1 MSVDYR
7 TFIPEL
13 SDEAVEQ
20 LGKLKARYT
29 EWNAAI
35 NVISRKDM
43 AAFDERHV
51 LHSLALVKVMKFA
64 PGSDVLD
71 VGTGGGF
78 PGIPLAIV
86 CPDVNFVLCD
96 SIGKKM
102 KVVRAVVQALWLT
115 NVTIHHGRAEDIKGQ
130 FDFVGSRAVTRMNR
144 FIPWVQG
151 KIKKQSGTPWPTGI
165 LAVKGGDL
173 SEELTEVDFP
183 TERLPISEWLDQPFF
198 ETKQVVYVKL
208 Q

>member
-20 LGKLKARYT
+20 LGKLKALYT

-43 AAFDERHV
+43 DAFDERHV
-51 LHSLALVKVMKFA
+51 LHSLTLVKVMKFA

-86 CPDVNFVLCD
+86 YPEVNFVLCD

-102 KVVRAVVQALWLT
+102 KVVRAVVQALGLT
-115 NVTIHHGRAEDIKGQ
+115 NVTVHHGRAEDIKGR
-130 FDFVGSRAVTRMNR
+130 FDFVVSRAVTRMNR

-151 KIKKQSGTPWPTGI
+151 KIKKQSVNPWPNGI
-165 LAVKGGDL
+165 LALKGGNL
-173 SEELTEVDFP
+173 GEELAEVDFP

>member
-7 TFIPEL
+7 AFIPEL
-13 SDEAVEQ
+13 TDEAVEQ
-20 LGKLKARYT
+20 LGKLKALYT

-43 AAFDERHV
+43 DAFDERHV
-51 LHSLALVKVMKFA
+51 LHSLALVKAMKFA

-86 CPDVNFVLCD
+86 YPEVNFVLCD

-102 KVVRAVVQALWLT
+102 KVVRAVVQALGLT
-115 NVTIHHGRAEDIKGQ
+115 NVTVHHGRAEEINGQ
-130 FDFVGSRAVTRMNR
+130 FDFVVSRAVTRMNR

-151 KIKKQSGTPWPTGI
+151 KIKKQSINPWPNGI
-165 LAVKGGDL
+165 LALKGGDL
-173 SEELTEVDFP
+173 SEELAEVDYP

>member
-20 LGKLKARYT
+20 LGKLKALYT

-43 AAFDERHV
+43 DAFDERHV

-86 CPDVNFVLCD
+86 CPEVNFVLCD

-102 KVVRAVVQALWLT
+102 KVVRAVVQALGLT

-130 FDFVGSRAVTRMNR
+130 FDFVVSRAVTRMNR

-151 KIKKQSGTPWPTGI
+151 KIKKQSVNPWPNGI
-165 LAVKGGDL
+165 LALKGGDL

>member
-20 LGKLKARYT
+20 LGKLKALYT

-43 AAFDERHV
+43 DAFDERHV
-51 LHSLALVKVMKFA
+51 LHSLALVKAMKFA

-86 CPDVNFVLCD
+86 YPEVNFVLCD

-102 KVVRAVVQALWLT
+102 KVVRAVVQALGLT
-115 NVTIHHGRAEDIKGQ
+115 NVTVHHGRAEDIKGQ
-130 FDFVGSRAVTRMNR
+130 FDFVVSRAVTRMNR

-151 KIKKQSGTPWPTGI
+151 KIKKPSINPWPNGI
-165 LAVKGGDL
+165 LALKGGDL
-173 SEELTEVDFP
+173 SEELGEVDFP

>member
-1 MSVDYR
+1 MDYR

-13 SDEAVEQ
+13 SDESVAQ
-20 LGKLKARYT
+20 LGKLKALYT

-43 AAFDERHV
+43 DAFDERHV
-51 LHSLALVKVMKFA
+51 LHSLALVKAMKFA

-86 CPDVNFVLCD
+86 YPEVNFVLCD

-102 KVVRAVVQALWLT
+102 KVVRAVVQALGLT
-115 NVTIHHGRAEDIKGQ
+115 NVTVHHGRAEEIKGR
-130 FDFVGSRAVTRMNR
+130 FDFVVSRAVTRMNR

-151 KIKKQSGTPWPTGI
+151 KIKKQSINPWPNGI
-165 LAVKGGDL
+165 LALKGGDL
-173 SEELTEVDFP
+173 SEELAEVGYP

>member
-20 LGKLKARYT
+20 LGKLKALYT

-43 AAFDERHV
+43 DAFDERHV
-51 LHSLALVKVMKFA
+51 LHSLALVKAMKFA

-86 CPDVNFVLCD
+86 YPEVNFVLCD

-102 KVVRAVVQALWLT
+102 KVVRAVVQALGLT
-115 NVTIHHGRAEDIKGQ
+115 NVTVHHGRAEDIKGQ
-130 FDFVGSRAVTRMNR
+130 FDFVVSRAVTRMNR

-151 KIKKQSGTPWPTGI
+151 KIKKPSINPWPNGI
-165 LAVKGGDL
+165 LALKGGDL
-173 SEELTEVDFP
+173 SEELGEVDFP
-183 TERLPISEWLDQPFF
+183 TERLLISEWLDQPFF

>member
-1 MSVDYR
+1 MRVDYR
-7 TFIPEL
+7 SFIPEL

-20 LGKLKARYT
+20 LEKLKALYT

-43 AAFDERHV
+43 DAFDERHV
-51 LHSLALVKVMKFA
+51 LHSLALVKAMKFA

-78 PGIPLAIV
+78 PGIPLAIAY
-86 CPDVNFVLCD
+86 PEVNFVLCD

-102 KVVRAVVQALWLT
+102 KVVRAVVQALGLT
-115 NVTIHHGRAEDIKGQ
+115 NVTVHHGRAEDIKGQ
-130 FDFVGSRAVTRMNR
+130 FDFVVSRAVTRMSR

-151 KIKKQSGTPWPTGI
+151 KIKKQSINPWPNGI
-165 LAVKGGDL
+165 LALKGGDL
-173 SEELTEVDFP
+173 SDELAEVDFS
-183 TERLPISEWLDQPFF
+183 TERLPISEWLDQPYF
-198 ETKQVVYVKL
+198 ETKQVVYIKL
-208 Q
+208 H

>member
-1 MSVDYR
+1 MDYR

-20 LGKLKARYT
+20 LGKLKALYT

-43 AAFDERHV
+43 DAFDERHV
-51 LHSLALVKVMKFA
+51 LHSLALVKAMKFA

-86 CPDVNFVLCD
+86 YPEVNFVLCD

-102 KVVRAVVQALWLT
+102 KVVRAVVQALGLT
-115 NVTIHHGRAEDIKGQ
+115 NVTVHHGRAEEIKGQ
-130 FDFVGSRAVTRMNR
+130 FDFVVSRAVTRMNR

-151 KIKKQSGTPWPTGI
+151 KIKKQSINPWPNGI
-165 LAVKGGDL
+165 LALKGGDL
-173 SEELTEVDFP
+173 SEELGEVDFP
-183 TERLPISEWLDQPFF
+183 TERLLISEWLDQPFF

>member
-20 LGKLKARYT
+20 LGKLKALYT

-43 AAFDERHV
+43 DAFDERHV
-51 LHSLALVKVMKFA
+51 LHSLALVKAMKFA

-86 CPDVNFVLCD
+86 YPEVNFVLCD

-102 KVVRAVVQALWLT
+102 KVVRAVVQALGLT
-115 NVTIHHGRAEDIKGQ
+115 NVTVHHGRAEDIKGQ
-130 FDFVGSRAVTRMNR
+130 FDFVVSRAVTRMNR

-151 KIKKQSGTPWPTGI
+151 KIKKPSINPWPNGI
-165 LAVKGGDL
+165 LALKGGDL
-173 SEELTEVDFP
+173 SEELGEVDFP
-183 TERLPISEWLDQPFF
+183 TERLLISDWLDQPFF

>member
-1 MSVDYR
+1 LSVDYR
-7 TFIPEL
+7 AFIPEL
-13 SDEAVEQ
+13 TDEAVEQ
-20 LGKLKARYT
+20 LGKLKALYT

-43 AAFDERHV
+43 DAFDERHV
-51 LHSLALVKVMKFA
+51 LHSLALVKAMKFA

-86 CPDVNFVLCD
+86 YPEVNFVLCD

-102 KVVRAVVQALWLT
+102 KVVRAVVQALGLT
-115 NVTIHHGRAEDIKGQ
+115 NVTVHHGRAEEIKGQ
-130 FDFVGSRAVTRMNR
+130 FDFVVSRAVTRMNR

-151 KIKKQSGTPWPTGI
+151 KIKKQSINPWPNGI
-165 LAVKGGDL
+165 LALKGGDL
-173 SEELTEVDFP
+173 SEELAEVDYP

>member
-1 MSVDYR
+1 MDYR

-20 LGKLKARYT
+20 LGKLKALYT

-43 AAFDERHV
+43 DAFDERHV
-51 LHSLALVKVMKFA
+51 LHSLALVKAMKFA

-86 CPDVNFVLCD
+86 YPEVNFVLCD

-102 KVVRAVVQALWLT
+102 KVVRAVVQALGLT
-115 NVTIHHGRAEDIKGQ
+115 NVTVHHGRAEDIKGQ
-130 FDFVGSRAVTRMNR
+130 FDFVVSRAVTRMNR

-151 KIKKQSGTPWPTGI
+151 KIKKPSINPWPNGI
-165 LAVKGGDL
+165 LALKGGDL
-173 SEELTEVDFP
+173 SEELGEVDFP
-183 TERLPISEWLDQPFF
+183 TERLPISEWLEQPFF

>member
-1 MSVDYR
+1 MDYR

-13 SDEAVEQ
+13 SDESVAQ
-20 LGKLKARYT
+20 LGKLKALYT

-43 AAFDERHV
+43 DAFDERHV

-86 CPDVNFVLCD
+86 YPEVNFVLCD

-102 KVVRAVVQALWLT
+102 KVVRAVVQTLGLT
-115 NVTIHHGRAEDIKGQ
+115 NVTVHHGRAEEINGQ
-130 FDFVGSRAVTRMNR
+130 FDFVVSRAVTRMNR

-151 KIKKQSGTPWPTGI
+151 KIKKQSINPWPNGI
-165 LAVKGGDL
+165 LALKGGDL
-173 SEELTEVDFP
+173 SEELAEVDYP

>member
-1 MSVDYR
+1 MDYR

-20 LGKLKARYT
+20 LGKLKALYT

-43 AAFDERHV
+43 DAFDERHV

-86 CPDVNFVLCD
+86 YPEVNFVLCD

-102 KVVRAVVQALWLT
+102 KVVREVVQALGLT

-130 FDFVGSRAVTRMNR
+130 FDFVVSRAVTRMNR

-151 KIKKQSGTPWPTGI
+151 KIKKQSVNPWPNGI
-165 LAVKGGDL
+165 LALKGGDL

>member
-1 MSVDYR
+1 MDYR
-7 TFIPEL
+7 VFIPEL
-13 SDEAVEQ
+13 SDEAVGQ
-20 LGKLKARYT
+20 LGKLKALYE

-43 AAFDERHV
+43 DAFDERHV
-51 LHSLALVKVMKFA
+51 LHSLALVKAMQFA

-86 CPDVNFVLCD
+86 YPEVNFVLCD
-96 SIGKKM
+96 SVGKKM
-102 KVVRAVVQALWLT
+102 KVVRAVVQALGLT
-115 NVTIHHGRAEDIKGQ
+115 NVTVHHGRAEEIKGQ
-130 FDFVGSRAVTRMNR
+130 FDFVVSRAVTRMNR

-151 KIKKQSGTPWPTGI
+151 KIKKQSMNPWPNGI
-165 LAVKGGDL
+165 LALKGGDL
-173 SEELTEVDFP
+173 SEELAEVDYP
-183 TERLPISEWLDQPFF
+183 TERLPISEWLNQPFF

>member
-1 MSVDYR
+1 MDYR

-20 LGKLKARYT
+20 LGKLKALYT

-43 AAFDERHV
+43 DAFDERHV
-51 LHSLALVKVMKFA
+51 LHSLALVKAMKFA

-86 CPDVNFVLCD
+86 YPEVNFVLCD

-102 KVVRAVVQALWLT
+102 KVVRAVVQALGLT
-115 NVTIHHGRAEDIKGQ
+115 NVTVHHGRAEDIKGQ
-130 FDFVGSRAVTRMNR
+130 FDFVVSRAVTRMNR

-151 KIKKQSGTPWPTGI
+151 KIKKQSINPWPNGI
-165 LAVKGGDL
+165 LALKGGDL
-173 SEELTEVDFP
+173 SEELAEVDFP

>member
-1 MSVDYR
+1 MDYR

-20 LGKLKARYT
+20 LGKLKALYT

-43 AAFDERHV
+43 DAFDERHV

-86 CPDVNFVLCD
+86 YPEVNFVLCD

-102 KVVRAVVQALWLT
+102 KVVRAVVQALGLT
-115 NVTIHHGRAEDIKGQ
+115 NVTVHHGRAEDINGQ
-130 FDFVGSRAVTRMNR
+130 FDFVVSRAVTRMNR

-151 KIKKQSGTPWPTGI
+151 KIKKQSINPWPNGI
-165 LAVKGGDL
+165 LALKGGDL
-173 SEELTEVDFP
+173 SEELGEVDFP

>member
-20 LGKLKARYT
+20 LGKLKALYT

-43 AAFDERHV
+43 DAFDERHV
-51 LHSLALVKVMKFA
+51 LHSLALVKAMKFA

-86 CPDVNFVLCD
+86 YPEVNFVLCD

-102 KVVRAVVQALWLT
+102 KVVRAVVQALGLT
-115 NVTIHHGRAEDIKGQ
+115 NITVHHGRAEDIKGQ
-130 FDFVGSRAVTRMNR
+130 FDFVVSRAVTRMNR

-151 KIKKQSGTPWPTGI
+151 KIKKQSINPWPNGI
-165 LAVKGGDL
+165 LALKGGDL
-173 SEELTEVDFP
+173 SEEVGEVDFP

>member
-1 MSVDYR
+1 MDYR
-7 TFIPEL
+7 TFIPDL

-20 LGKLKARYT
+20 LGKLKALYT

-43 AAFDERHV
+43 DAFDERHV
-51 LHSLALVKVMKFA
+51 LHSLALVKAMKFA

-86 CPDVNFVLCD
+86 YPEVNFVLCD

-102 KVVRAVVQALWLT
+102 KVVRAVVQALGLT
-115 NVTIHHGRAEDIKGQ
+115 NVTVHHGRAEDIKGQ
-130 FDFVGSRAVTRMNR
+130 FDFVVSRAVTRMNR

-151 KIKKQSGTPWPTGI
+151 KIKKQSINPWPNGI
-165 LAVKGGDL
+165 LALKGGDL
-173 SEELTEVDFP
+173 SEELGQVDFP

>member
-20 LGKLKARYT
+20 LGKLKALYT

-43 AAFDERHV
+43 DAFDERHV
-51 LHSLALVKVMKFA
+51 LHSLALVKAMKFA

-86 CPDVNFVLCD
+86 YPDVNFVLCD

-102 KVVRAVVQALWLT
+102 KVVRAVVQALGLT
-115 NVTIHHGRAEDIKGQ
+115 NVTVHHGRAEDIKGQ
-130 FDFVGSRAVTRMNR
+130 FDFVVSRAVTRMNR

-151 KIKKQSGTPWPTGI
+151 KIKKPSINPWPNGI
-165 LAVKGGDL
+165 LALKGGDL
-173 SEELTEVDFP
+173 SEELGEVDFP
-183 TERLPISEWLDQPFF
+183 TERLLISEWLDQPFF

>member
-7 TFIPEL
+7 AFIPEL

-20 LGKLKARYT
+20 LGKLKALYT

-43 AAFDERHV
+43 DAFDERHV
-51 LHSLALVKVMKFA
+51 LHSLALVKAMKFA
-64 PGSDVLD
+64 PDSDVLD

-86 CPDVNFVLCD
+86 YPKVNFVLCD

-102 KVVRAVVQALWLT
+102 KVVRAVVQALGLT
-115 NVTIHHGRAEDIKGQ
+115 NVTVHHGRAEDIKGE
-130 FDFVGSRAVTRMNR
+130 FDFVVSRAVTRMNR

-151 KIKKQSGTPWPTGI
+151 KIKKQSINPWPNGI
-165 LAVKGGDL
+165 LALKGGDL
-173 SEELTEVDFP
+173 SEELAEVDYP
-183 TERLPISEWLDQPFF
+183 TERLPISEWFNQPFF

>member
-20 LGKLKARYT
+20 LGKLKALYT

-43 AAFDERHV
+43 DAFDERHV
-51 LHSLALVKVMKFA
+51 LHSLALVKAMKFG

-86 CPDVNFVLCD
+86 YPEVNFVLCD

-102 KVVRAVVQALWLT
+102 KVVRAVVQALGLT
-115 NVTIHHGRAEDIKGQ
+115 NVTVHHGRAEDINGQ
-130 FDFVGSRAVTRMNR
+130 FDFVVSRAVTRMNR

-151 KIKKQSGTPWPTGI
+151 KIKKQSINPWPNGI
-165 LAVKGGDL
+165 LALKGGDL
-173 SEELTEVDFP
+173 SEELGEVDFP

>member
-1 MSVDYR
+1 VHYR

-20 LGKLKARYT
+20 LGKLKALYT

-43 AAFDERHV
+43 DAFDERHV
-51 LHSLALVKVMKFA
+51 LHSLALVKAMKFA

-78 PGIPLAIV
+78 PGIPLAV
-86 CPDVNFVLCD
+86 VYPEVNFVLCD

-102 KVVRAVVQALWLT
+102 KVVRAVVQALGLT
-115 NVTIHHGRAEDIKGQ
+115 NVTVHHGRAEDIKGQ
-130 FDFVGSRAVTRMNR
+130 FDFVVSRAVTRMNR

-151 KIKKQSGTPWPTGI
+151 KIKKQSINPWPNGI
-165 LAVKGGDL
+165 LALKGGDL
-173 SEELTEVDFP
+173 SEELGEVDFP

>member
-1 MSVDYR
+1 MDYR

-13 SDEAVEQ
+13 SDESVAQ
-20 LGKLKARYT
+20 LGKLKALYT

-43 AAFDERHV
+43 DAFDERHV

-86 CPDVNFVLCD
+86 YPEVNFVLCD

-102 KVVRAVVQALWLT
+102 KVVRAVVQTLGLT
-115 NVTIHHGRAEDIKGQ
+115 NVTVHHGRAEEINGQ
-130 FDFVGSRAVTRMNR
+130 FDFVVSRAVTRMNR

-151 KIKKQSGTPWPTGI
+151 KIKKQSINPWPNGI
-165 LAVKGGDL
+165 LALKGGDL
-173 SEELTEVDFP
+173 SEELAEVDYP
-183 TERLPISEWLDQPFF
+183 TERLPISEWFDQPFF

>member
-7 TFIPEL
+7 TFIPDL

-20 LGKLKARYT
+20 LGKLKALYT

-43 AAFDERHV
+43 DAFDERHV

-86 CPDVNFVLCD
+86 YPEVNFVLCD

-102 KVVRAVVQALWLT
+102 KVVRAVVQALGLT

-130 FDFVGSRAVTRMNR
+130 FDFVVSRAVTRMNR

-151 KIKKQSGTPWPTGI
+151 KIKKQSVNPWPNGI
-165 LAVKGGDL
+165 LALKGGDL

>member
-1 MSVDYR
+1 LNVDYR

-13 SDEAVEQ
+13 SDEAVAQ
-20 LGKLKARYT
+20 LGKLKALYT

-43 AAFDERHV
+43 DAFDERHV
-51 LHSLALVKVMKFA
+51 LHSLALVKAMKFA

-86 CPDVNFVLCD
+86 YPEVNFVLCD

-102 KVVRAVVQALWLT
+102 KVVRAVVQALGLT
-115 NVTIHHGRAEDIKGQ
+115 NVTVHHGRAEDIKGQ
-130 FDFVGSRAVTRMNR
+130 FDFVVSRAVTRMNR

-151 KIKKQSGTPWPTGI
+151 KIKKQSINPWPNGI
-165 LAVKGGDL
+165 LALKGGDL
-173 SEELTEVDFP
+173 SEELGEVDFQ

>member
-1 MSVDYR
+1 MDYR
-7 TFIPEL
+7 AFIPEL

-20 LGKLKARYT
+20 LGKLKALYT

-43 AAFDERHV
+43 DAFDERHV
-51 LHSLALVKVMKFA
+51 LHSLALVKAMKFA
-64 PGSDVLD
+64 PDSDVLD

-86 CPDVNFVLCD
+86 YPKVNFVLCD

-102 KVVRAVVQALWLT
+102 KVVRAVVQALGLT
-115 NVTIHHGRAEDIKGQ
+115 NVTVHHGRAEDIKGE
-130 FDFVGSRAVTRMNR
+130 FDFVVSRAVTRMNR

-151 KIKKQSGTPWPTGI
+151 KIKKQSINPWPNGI
-165 LAVKGGDL
+165 LALKGGDL
-173 SEELTEVDFP
+173 SDELAEVDYP

>member
-20 LGKLKARYT
+20 LGKLKALYT

-43 AAFDERHV
+43 DAFDERHV
-51 LHSLALVKVMKFA
+51 LHSLALVKAMKFA

-86 CPDVNFVLCD
+86 YPEVNFVLCD

-102 KVVRAVVQALWLT
+102 KVVRAVVQALGLT
-115 NVTIHHGRAEDIKGQ
+115 NVTVHHGRAEDIKGQ
-130 FDFVGSRAVTRMNR
+130 FDFVVSRAVTRMNR

-151 KIKKQSGTPWPTGI
+151 KIKKQSINPWPNGI
-165 LAVKGGDL
+165 LALKGGDL
-173 SEELTEVDFP
+173 SEEVGEVDFP

>member
-1 MSVDYR
+1 VDYKA
-7 TFIPEL
+7 FIPEL
-13 SDEAVEQ
+13 TSEAAEQ
-20 LGKLKARYT
+20 LGQLKALYI

-43 AAFDERHV
+43 DAFDERHV
-51 LHSLALVKVMKFA
+51 LHSLALVKAMKFA

-86 CPDVNFVLCD
+86 YPDVNFVLCD
-96 SIGKKM
+96 SIAKKI
-102 KVVRAVVQALWLT
+102 KVVRSVVQTLGLT
-115 NVTIHHGRAEDIKGQ
+115 NVIVHHGRAEEISSQ
-130 FDFVGSRAVTRMNR
+130 FDFVVSRAVTRMNR

-151 KIKKQSGTPWPTGI
+151 KIKKQSINPWPNGI
-165 LAVKGGDL
+165 LALKGGDL
-173 SEELTEVDFP
+173 SAELAEVSFP
-183 TERLPISEWLDQPFF
+183 TEQLPISEWMNHTFF
-198 ETKQVVYVKL
+198 ESKQVVYVKL

>member
-1 MSVDYR
+1 MDYKA
-7 TFIPEL
+7 FIPEL
-13 SDEAVEQ
+13 TSEAAEQ
-20 LGKLKARYT
+20 LGQLKALYT

-43 AAFDERHV
+43 DAFDERHV
-51 LHSLALVKVMKFA
+51 LHSLALVKAMKFA

-86 CPDVNFVLCD
+86 YPDVNFVLCD
-96 SIGKKM
+96 SIAKKI
-102 KVVRAVVQALWLT
+102 KVVRSVVQTLGLT
-115 NVTIHHGRAEDIKGQ
+115 NVIVHHGRAEEINSQ
-130 FDFVGSRAVTRMNR
+130 FDFVVSRAVTRMNR

-151 KIKKQSGTPWPTGI
+151 KIKKQSINPWPNGI
-165 LAVKGGDL
+165 LALKGGDL
-173 SEELTEVDFP
+173 SAELAEVNFP
-183 TERLPISEWLDQPFF
+183 TEQLPISEWMNHAFF
-198 ETKQVVYVKL
+198 DSKQVVYVKL

>member
-20 LGKLKARYT
+20 LGKLKALYT

-43 AAFDERHV
+43 DAFDERHV
-51 LHSLALVKVMKFA
+51 LHSLALVKARKFA

-86 CPDVNFVLCD
+86 HPEVNFVLGD
-96 SIGKKM
+96 SSGKKM
-102 KVVRAVVQALWLT
+102 KVVRAVVQALGLT
-115 NVTIHHGRAEDIKGQ
+115 NVTVHHGRAEDINGQ
-130 FDFVGSRAVTRMNR
+130 FDFVVSRAVTRMNR

-151 KIKKQSGTPWPTGI
+151 KIKKQSINPWPNGI
-165 LAVKGGDL
+165 LALKGGDL
-173 SEELTEVDFP
+173 SEELGEVDFP

>member
-13 SDEAVEQ
+13 SDESVAQ
-20 LGKLKARYT
+20 LGKLKALYT

-43 AAFDERHV
+43 DAFDERHV
-51 LHSLALVKVMKFA
+51 LHSLALVKAMKFA

-86 CPDVNFVLCD
+86 YPEVNFVLCD

-102 KVVRAVVQALWLT
+102 KVVRAVVQALGLT
-115 NVTIHHGRAEDIKGQ
+115 NVTVHHGRAEEIKGR
-130 FDFVGSRAVTRMNR
+130 FDFVVSRAVTRMNR

-151 KIKKQSGTPWPTGI
+151 KIKKQSINPWPNGI
-165 LAVKGGDL
+165 LALKGGDL
-173 SEELTEVDFP
+173 SEELAEVGYP

>member
-1 MSVDYR
+1 MDYR

-20 LGKLKARYT
+20 LGKLKALYT

-43 AAFDERHV
+43 DAFDERHV
-51 LHSLALVKVMKFA
+51 LHSLALVKAMKFA
-64 PGSDVLD
+64 PDSDVLD

-86 CPDVNFVLCD
+86 YPEVNFVLCD

-102 KVVRAVVQALWLT
+102 KVVRAVVQALGLT
-115 NVTIHHGRAEDIKGQ
+115 NVTVHHGRAEDIKGQ
-130 FDFVGSRAVTRMNR
+130 FDFVVSRAVTRMNR

-151 KIKKQSGTPWPTGI
+151 KIKKQSINPWPNGI
-165 LAVKGGDL
+165 LALKGGDL
-173 SEELTEVDFP
+173 SEELGEVDFP

>member
-1 MSVDYR
+1 MDYR

-20 LGKLKARYT
+20 LGKLKALYT

-43 AAFDERHV
+43 DAFDERHV
-51 LHSLALVKVMKFA
+51 LHSLALVKAMKFA

-86 CPDVNFVLCD
+86 YPEVNFVLCD

-102 KVVRAVVQALWLT
+102 KVVRAVVQALGLT
-115 NVTIHHGRAEDIKGQ
+115 NITVHHGRAEDIKGQ
-130 FDFVGSRAVTRMNR
+130 FDFVVSRAVTRMNR

-151 KIKKQSGTPWPTGI
+151 KIKKQSINPWPNGI
-165 LAVKGGDL
+165 LALKGGDL
-173 SEELTEVDFP
+173 SEEVGEVDFP